1 MKRLFSLLLALM
13 LVMALAVPAMA
24 ADGQITYQGKSKI
37 LITPATTAYTD
48 SDMFDGFKG
57 VMPGDKL
64 EEEVKITNLAVDCDY
79 VKVYIQAIPHGA
91 TNQPSKKV
99 REAGETAATMNEFLS
114 QLSWKVTSKDGT
126 VFEGSPAN
134 GSDRI
139 YLGKLNRFKVLTLNA
154 ELTVPEEL
162 GNEFAHREGEVD
174 WEFTFEA
181 YNYPAGTAPK
191 TGDYIMMAVAI
202 MAMSGV
208 ALLAVVLIKRKRS
221 H

>member
-24 ADGQITYQGKSKI
+24 ADGQVTYQGKSKI
-37 LITPATTAYTD
+37 LITPATTVYTD
-48 SDMFDGFKG
+48 TDMFDGFKG

-99 REAGETAATMNEFLS
+99 QEAGETAATMNEFLN
-114 QLSWKVTSKDGT
+114 QLYWKVTSKDGT

-154 ELTVPEEL
+154 ELTVPKEL
-162 GNEFAHREGEVD
+162 GNEFANREGEVD

-191 TGDYIMMAVAI
+191 TGDYIMIAVAV
-202 MAMSGV
+202 MAMSGI